1 MNNDKYITKEYLKT
15 YIQGK
20 GLDNERSKQLVSDL
34 SSKGYIIEGYN
45 DKRADNKSMLSN
57 IGNDLLQRGK
67 NIISGIKEVGQAYK
81 QEAENDVNQSKLA
94 GAFGAAVKTLQ
105 QPLNIAGQIA
115 GAGFDIFNNVVG
127 ELIPDEIKQAGEKE
141 IQNFMQNTK
150 VGKDL
155 MKSME
160 AYDKFSKEN
169 PDLARAIN
177 NSVNLISINASV
189 KGALKTGEK
198 VLKTGESLASK
209 FSNLAERGGEV
220 VKNINVNKITEKLP
234 IDAPEN
240 IKTSLNPFLTKT
252 KADISVPT
260 KKGYVLKKVADITEA
275 EKDLVQKETANL
287 YEKMIQSA
295 EKFKIDR
302 RDVSSPLEIVGKR
315 TDEAMDKV
323 NKIRKD
329 AGKVMGEVEEKFKDK
344 IVELK
349 GSRLDNFVDEYLS
362 RDKKFGRKIKDTAF
376 LDDFVKDYDI
386 LFKNP
391 NVKDTLEFVR
401 TWTKELEDLKDG
413 FGVFKENK
421 RTYTLI
427 EGAVSDIKNQTRNII
442 SKSDDIYRGAL
453 DKYRLTSQLKDEA
466 NRLLGKEG
474 LAGERL
480 KGGAAAKR
488 AVQSA
493 SDQGARQFY
502 NVLKKITGYDG
513 LKEADIALKAM
524 KDVGDYQGL
533 SLLEINKDLYQAT
546 INKVVS
552 KLPLGESAV
561 ELTKAIVNKVVPQ
574 EKRVRNLI
582 KR

>member
-45 DKRADNKSMLSN
+45 DKRADNKSTLSN

-386 LFKNP
+386 LVKNP